1 MLAKNLKEIR
11 AKEKKA
17 DEQIREARVRAEE
30 IIAKAAEDGKSRI
43 EDVIT
48 KKDEEKR
55 GIVKEAGEKAESEI
69 NALRGENKKMIE
81 LLEKGADKNYNQAV
95 DIILDAFLEQ

>member
-1 MLAKNLKEIR
+1 MLIKNLEDIR
-11 AKEKKA
+11 AKEKGA
-17 DEQIREARVRAEE
+17 GEQIREANVRAEE
-30 IIAKAAEDGKSRI
+30 IIAKTTEDEELRI

-69 NALRGENKKMIE
+69 NIMREKNRKMIKV
-81 LLEKGADKNYNQAV
+81 LEKGADKNYNQAV
-95 DIILDAFLEQ
+95 DVILNSFLEQ